1 MSRYNSGI
9 TTGKTSKTN
18 AGGGRKPPRRAY
30 RLVAFKVFDDTDSDI
45 SEWLAGLDD
54 GSKSDLIRAALKAFI
69 TGQKL
74 YPPASES
81 SPLDEIRQQLEQLQQ
96 LILSRPLV
104 AEVGAPGLMTIEA
117 VESDN
122 ILKADQIERRAG
134 NLNKTMARW

>member
-1 MSRYNSGI
+1 MSRYNRGNTAGI
-9 TTGKTSKTN
+9 TGITATD
-18 AGGGRKPPRRAY
+18 GGRKSPKRGY
-30 RLVAFKVFDDTDSDI
+30 RVVVFKVFDDTDADI

-69 TGQKL
+69 TGQQL
-74 YPPASES
+74 YPPQSDA

-122 ILKADQIERRAG
+122 ILKADQIERRAAK
-134 NLNKTMARW
+134 LNQTMARW